1 MFADVAVMYL
11 NYVNALK
18 GNLQLKVTE
27 KPATIVH
34 YKKATKWHKIGDVKE
49 IIYHKHWTLF
59 TKLLKTLTIT
69 DDTLLFK
76 PELK

>member
-27 KPATIVH
+27 KPATIVR
-34 YKKATKWHKIGDVKE
+34 YKKSTKWHKVGD
-49 IIYHKHWTLF
+49 
-59 TKLLKTLTIT
+59 LKDVI
-69 DDTLLFK
+69 
-76 PELK
+76 